1 MSYSNK
7 RRIAKLEEK
16 TGSPKQ
22 TPEELQADCDR
33 VRSYINR
40 FIPFS
45 PKFFDEKADPSITL
59 EEIVEFELWSE
70 RLKDPYGPQLII
82 PTTSEDHAAYA
93 PLVKERLKTRGNEL
107 CLQFG
112 TR

>member
-1 MSYSNK
+1 MSYANK
-7 RRIAKLEEK
+7 RRIAKLEEQA
-16 TGSPKQ
+16 GSSKQ

-40 FIPFS
+40 FLSLKFS
-45 PKFFDEKADPSITL
+45 EVPPPDPPITL

-82 PTTSEDHAAYA
+82 PTTPEDHAAYA
-93 PLVKERLKTRGNEL
+93 PLVKERLKTRGKEL
-107 CLQFG
+107 CLQLG